1 MISPVKAVC
10 FKAQLVSVN
19 RENVNFLTPS
29 SLSEIGNFSPFF
41 IGNVR
46 RIVQAASKFRLYWAN
61 KTINYSIL
69 ILITLLGVVIP
80 AWYFGQ
86 NTLITPLILG
96 VIAAALAESDDS
108 FMGRIKALILTFI
121 CFAVAAF
128 SIEILFHTPWLFA
141 TGLFIS
147 TFGFIMLGAIGPK
160 YASIAFGSLLIAI
173 YTMLGA
179 HESTNIWF
187 QPLLLLTGAAWYYF
201 MSMIWQMFWP
211 LQPVQLSLANV
222 FLALAN
228 YLDAKAKL
236 FHPVTNLAPQPMR
249 IEAAR
254 LNAATV
260 TALNA
265 CKATLLTRS
274 KRGHVDGPSDR
285 FLNIYFIA
293 QDIHERVS
301 SSHYRYQDLAT
312 EFERS
317 DVLFRFKYLLETQAQ
332 ACRDIAQAIQLGNE
346 YTHTDE
352 SILALAELQ
361 NSLAY
366 LEEQQQGH
374 WKRLLMQL
382 TYLFNNLATV
392 EKQLNN
398 INNPDAERLEEDTLA
413 DTNPHTLKA
422 MWQRISANLHK
433 DSMLFRHALRMSIAL
448 TIGYGIIQ
456 LFDIDRGYWILL
468 TTLFVCQ
475 PNYSATRQKLTA
487 RVIGTLAGLL
497 IGVPLL
503 TFFPSQESQL
513 VFIVVSGVMFF
524 AFRMN
529 NYGYATGFITLL
541 VLFLFNQLGE
551 GYAVVLPRL
560 ADTLIGC
567 ALAVAAVMFILPD
580 WQSRRLHKV
589 MSDAIDANKQYLDQI
604 IGQYRIGKKDNLS
617 YRIAR
622 RQAHNNDATLTSAI
636 STMLAEPGKY
646 RTAVDESFRFLT
658 LNHAM
663 LSYISALGAHRTR
676 IEDESIHKLV
686 LDAHRCIHQHLDVLH
701 QQLHQHCEECDLS
714 NIDDAGLEQR
724 LNEWR
729 DEDDSSAR
737 MVLQQLHLIYRML
750 PELHSLASKF
760 AVRVN

>member
-1 MISPVKAVC
+1 M
-10 FKAQLVSVN
+10 
-19 RENVNFLTPS
+19 
-29 SLSEIGNFSPFF
+29 
-41 IGNVR
+41 
-46 RIVQAASKFRLYWAN
+46 QAASKFRLYWAN

-413 DTNPHTLKA
+413 DTTPHTLKA
-422 MWQRISANLHK
+422 MWQRISANFHK

-646 RTAVDESFRFLT
+646 RAAVDESFRFLT

>member
-1 MISPVKAVC
+1 M
-10 FKAQLVSVN
+10 
-19 RENVNFLTPS
+19 
-29 SLSEIGNFSPFF
+29 
-41 IGNVR
+41 
-46 RIVQAASKFRLYWAN
+46 QAASKFRLYWAN

-646 RTAVDESFRFLT
+646 RAAVDESFRFLT

-737 MVLQQLHLIYRML
+737 MVLQQLHLIYRMM
-750 PELHSLASKF
+750 PELHSLASEF

>member
-1 MISPVKAVC
+1 M
-10 FKAQLVSVN
+10 
-19 RENVNFLTPS
+19 
-29 SLSEIGNFSPFF
+29 
-41 IGNVR
+41 
-46 RIVQAASKFRLYWAN
+46 QAASKFRLYWAN

-80 AWYFGQ
+80 AWYFGL

-422 MWQRISANLHK
+422 MWQRISANFHK

-646 RTAVDESFRFLT
+646 RAAVDESFRFLT

>member
-1 MISPVKAVC
+1 M
-10 FKAQLVSVN
+10 
-19 RENVNFLTPS
+19 
-29 SLSEIGNFSPFF
+29 
-41 IGNVR
+41 
-46 RIVQAASKFRLYWAN
+46 QAASKFRLYWAN

-448 TIGYGIIQ
+448 TIGYSIIQ

-589 MSDAIDANKQYLDQI
+589 MSDAIEANKQYLDQI

-646 RTAVDESFRFLT
+646 RAAVDESFRFLT

>member
-1 MISPVKAVC
+1 M
-10 FKAQLVSVN
+10 
-19 RENVNFLTPS
+19 
-29 SLSEIGNFSPFF
+29 
-41 IGNVR
+41 
-46 RIVQAASKFRLYWAN
+46 QAASKFRLYWAN

-128 SIEILFHTPWLFA
+128 SIEILFHNPWLFA

-301 SSHYRYQDLAT
+301 SSHYRYQDLAM

-646 RTAVDESFRFLT
+646 RAAVDESFRFLT

>member
-1 MISPVKAVC
+1 M
-10 FKAQLVSVN
+10 
-19 RENVNFLTPS
+19 
-29 SLSEIGNFSPFF
+29 
-41 IGNVR
+41 
-46 RIVQAASKFRLYWAN
+46 QAALKLRLYWAN

-80 AWYFGQ
+80 AWYFDQ
-86 NTLITPLILG
+86 NVLITPLILG

-108 FMGRIKALILTFI
+108 FTGRIKALILTFI

-128 SIEILFHTPWLFA
+128 SIEILFNTPWAFA
-141 TGLFIS
+141 VGLFVS

-173 YTMLGA
+173 YAMLGA

-201 MSMIWQMFWP
+201 MSMIWQIFWP
-211 LQPVQLSLANV
+211 LQPVQQSLATV
-222 FLALAN
+222 FLQIAN

-236 FHPVTNLAPQPMR
+236 FHPVTNLTPQPMR
-249 IEAAR
+249 IEAAK

-260 TALNA
+260 NALNA
-265 CKATLLTRS
+265 CKATLLSRS
-274 KRGHVDGPSDR
+274 KRGHIDGPSDR

-317 DVLFRFKYLLETQAQ
+317 DVLFRFKYLLESQAQ
-332 ACRDIAQAIQLGNE
+332 ACRDIAHAIRLGNE
-346 YTHTDE
+346 YTHTDQ

-361 NSLAY
+361 NSLGY
-366 LEEQQQGH
+366 LEEQQQSH
-374 WKRLLMQL
+374 WKRLLAQL

-392 EKQLNN
+392 EKQLSD
-398 INNPDAERLEEDTLA
+398 INNPDAERLEEDVLD

-422 MWQRISANLHK
+422 MWQRIAANLHK

-448 TIGYGIIQ
+448 TVGYGIIQ
-456 LFDIDRGYWILL
+456 AFDIDRGYWILL

-513 VFIVVSGVMFF
+513 VFIVLSGVMFF
-524 AFRMN
+524 AFRIN

-567 ALAVAAVMFILPD
+567 VLAVGAVLVVLPD
-580 WQSRRLHKV
+580 WQSKRLHKV
-589 MSDAIDANKQYLDQI
+589 MSDAIDANKQYLGQI

-622 RQAHNNDATLTSAI
+622 RQAHNNDANLSSAI

-676 IEDESIHKLV
+676 IEDEAIHQLV

-714 NIDDAGLEQR
+714 SIDDSNLEQR

-729 DEDDSSAR
+729 DEDDHSAR

-760 AVRVN
+760 AVRAN

>member
-1 MISPVKAVC
+1 M
-10 FKAQLVSVN
+10 
-19 RENVNFLTPS
+19 
-29 SLSEIGNFSPFF
+29 
-41 IGNVR
+41 
-46 RIVQAASKFRLYWAN
+46 QAASKFRLYWAN

-254 LNAATV
+254 FNAATV

-332 ACRDIAQAIQLGNE
+332 ACRDIAQAIQLDNE

-646 RTAVDESFRFLT
+646 RAAVDESFRFLT

>member
-1 MISPVKAVC
+1 M
-10 FKAQLVSVN
+10 
-19 RENVNFLTPS
+19 
-29 SLSEIGNFSPFF
+29 
-41 IGNVR
+41 
-46 RIVQAASKFRLYWAN
+46 QAASKFRLYWAN

-80 AWYFGQ
+80 AWHFGQ

-646 RTAVDESFRFLT
+646 RAAVDESFRFLT

>member
-1 MISPVKAVC
+1 M
-10 FKAQLVSVN
+10 
-19 RENVNFLTPS
+19 
-29 SLSEIGNFSPFF
+29 
-41 IGNVR
+41 
-46 RIVQAASKFRLYWAN
+46 QAASKFRLYWAN

-69 ILITLLGVVIP
+69 ILFTLLGVVIP

-646 RTAVDESFRFLT
+646 RAAVDESFRFLT

>member
-1 MISPVKAVC
+1 M
-10 FKAQLVSVN
+10 
-19 RENVNFLTPS
+19 
-29 SLSEIGNFSPFF
+29 
-41 IGNVR
+41 
-46 RIVQAASKFRLYWAN
+46 QAASKFRLYWAN

-366 LEEQQQGH
+366 LEEQQQDH

-475 PNYSATRQKLTA
+475 PNYSAMRQKLTA

-646 RTAVDESFRFLT
+646 RAAVDESFRFLT

>member
-1 MISPVKAVC
+1 M
-10 FKAQLVSVN
+10 
-19 RENVNFLTPS
+19 
-29 SLSEIGNFSPFF
+29 
-41 IGNVR
+41 
-46 RIVQAASKFRLYWAN
+46 QATSKFRLYWAN
-61 KTINYSIL
+61 KTVNYSIL

-96 VIAAALAESDDS
+96 IIAAALAESDDS
-108 FMGRIKALILTFI
+108 FTGRMKALILTFI

-128 SIEILFHTPWLFA
+128 SIEVLFNTPWLFA
-141 TGLFIS
+141 IGLFIS

-179 HESTNIWF
+179 HESPNLWF

-201 MSMIWQMFWP
+201 MSMIWQIFWP
-211 LQPVQLSLANV
+211 LQPVQQNLANV
-222 FLALAN
+222 FFQMAN

-236 FHPVTNLAPQPMR
+236 FHPVIDLAPQPMR

-265 CKATLLTRS
+265 CKATLLNRS
-274 KRGHVDGPSDR
+274 KRGHIDGPSDR

-317 DVLFRFKYLLETQAQ
+317 DVLFRFKYLLESQAR
-332 ACRDIAQAIQLGNE
+332 ACRDIAQAIRLGNE
-346 YTHTDE
+346 YTHTNE
-352 SILALAELQ
+352 SILALAEVQ
-361 NSLAY
+361 NSLNY
-366 LEEQQQGH
+366 LEEQKQSH
-374 WKRLLMQL
+374 WKRLLGQL

-392 EKQLNN
+392 EKQLSN
-398 INNPDAERLEEDTLA
+398 INNPDADRLEEDMLD

-422 MWQRISANLHK
+422 MWQRISANLHQ
-433 DSMLFRHALRMSIAL
+433 DSMLFRHALRMSITL
-448 TIGYGIIQ
+448 TLGYGIIQ
-456 LFDIDRGYWILL
+456 AFDFDRGYWILL

-497 IGVPLL
+497 VGVMLL
-503 TFFPSQESQL
+503 TAFPSQESQL
-513 VFIVVSGVMFF
+513 VFVVVSGVMFF

-529 NYGYATGFITLL
+529 NYGFATGFITLL

-560 ADTLIGC
+560 ADTIIGC
-567 ALAVAAVMFILPD
+567 MLAVGAVMFILPD

-589 MSDAIDANKQYLDQI
+589 MSDAIDANKQYLGQI
-604 IGQYRIGKKDNLS
+604 IGQYRVGKKDSLS

-663 LSYISALGAHRTR
+663 LNYISALGAHRTR
-676 IEDESIHKLV
+676 IDDNSIHKLV

-701 QQLHQHCEECDLS
+701 QQLHQHCETCDLS
-714 NIDDAGLEQR
+714 EIEDAGLEQR

>member
-1 MISPVKAVC
+1 M
-10 FKAQLVSVN
+10 
-19 RENVNFLTPS
+19 
-29 SLSEIGNFSPFF
+29 
-41 IGNVR
+41 
-46 RIVQAASKFRLYWAN
+46 QAASKFRLYWAN

-301 SSHYRYQDLAT
+301 SSHYRYQDLAM

-646 RTAVDESFRFLT
+646 RAAVDESFRFLT

>member
-1 MISPVKAVC
+1 M
-10 FKAQLVSVN
+10 
-19 RENVNFLTPS
+19 
-29 SLSEIGNFSPFF
+29 
-41 IGNVR
+41 
-46 RIVQAASKFRLYWAN
+46 QAASKFRLYWAN

-646 RTAVDESFRFLT
+646 RAAVGESFRFLT

>member
-1 MISPVKAVC
+1 M
-10 FKAQLVSVN
+10 
-19 RENVNFLTPS
+19 
-29 SLSEIGNFSPFF
+29 
-41 IGNVR
+41 
-46 RIVQAASKFRLYWAN
+46 QAASKFRLYWAN

-448 TIGYGIIQ
+448 TIGYGIIH

-646 RTAVDESFRFLT
+646 RAAVDESFRFLT

>member
-1 MISPVKAVC
+1 M
-10 FKAQLVSVN
+10 
-19 RENVNFLTPS
+19 
-29 SLSEIGNFSPFF
+29 
-41 IGNVR
+41 
-46 RIVQAASKFRLYWAN
+46 QAASKFRLYWAN

-201 MSMIWQMFWP
+201 MSMFWQMFWP

>member
-1 MISPVKAVC
+1 M
-10 FKAQLVSVN
+10 
-19 RENVNFLTPS
+19 
-29 SLSEIGNFSPFF
+29 
-41 IGNVR
+41 
-46 RIVQAASKFRLYWAN
+46 QAASKFRLYWAN

-366 LEEQQQGH
+366 LEELQQGH

-567 ALAVAAVMFILPD
+567 VLAVAAVMFILPD

-646 RTAVDESFRFLT
+646 RAAVDESFRFLT

>member
-1 MISPVKAVC
+1 
-10 FKAQLVSVN
+10 
-19 RENVNFLTPS
+19 
-29 SLSEIGNFSPFF
+29 
-41 IGNVR
+41 
-46 RIVQAASKFRLYWAN
+46 VQAALKFRLFWAN

-80 AWYFGQ
+80 AWYFQ
-86 NTLITPLILG
+86 QTSLITPLILG
-96 VIAAALAESDDS
+96 VIAAASAESDDS
-108 FMGRIKALILTFI
+108 FTGRIKALILTFI
-121 CFAVAAF
+121 CFATAAF
-128 SIEILFHTPWLFA
+128 SIEILFATPWPFA
-141 TGLFIS
+141 VGLFVS
-147 TFGFIMLGAIGPK
+147 TFCFIMLGAIGPK

-179 HESTNIWF
+179 HQSINIWF

-211 LQPVQLSLANV
+211 LQPVQQSLAAV
-222 FLALAN
+222 FLQIAN

-236 FHPVTNLAPQPMR
+236 FHPVTNLTPQPMR

-260 TALNA
+260 NALNA
-265 CKATLLTRS
+265 CKTTLLSRS
-274 KRGHVDGPSDR
+274 KRGHIDGPSDR

-317 DVLFRFKYLLETQAQ
+317 DILFRFKYLLESQAQ
-332 ACRDIAQAIQLGNE
+332 ACREIAHAIRLGNE
-346 YTHTDE
+346 YTHTNQ
-352 SILALAELQ
+352 SIMALAELQ
-361 NSLAY
+361 NSLGY
-366 LEEQQQGH
+366 LGEQEQPH
-374 WKRLLMQL
+374 WKRLLSQL
-382 TYLFNNLATV
+382 NYLFNNLATV
-392 EKQLNN
+392 EKQLCN
-398 INNPDAERLEEDTLA
+398 INNPDADRLEEGVLDDT
-413 DTNPHTLKA
+413 TPHTLKA

-433 DSMLFRHALRMSIAL
+433 DSMLFRHALRMSMTL
-448 TIGYGIIQ
+448 TAGYGIIQ
-456 LFDIDRGYWILL
+456 AFDIDRGYWILL

-497 IGVPLL
+497 IGVLLL

-513 VFIVVSGVMFF
+513 VFVVVSGVMFF
-524 AFRMN
+524 AFRIN

-567 ALAVAAVMFILPD
+567 VLAVAAVMIILPD
-580 WQSRRLHKV
+580 WQSKRLHKV
-589 MSDAIDANKQYLDQI
+589 MSDAIEANKQYLGQI

-617 YRIAR
+617 YRVAR
-622 RQAHNNDATLTSAI
+622 RQAHNNDANLSSAI

-676 IEDESIHKLV
+676 IEDETIHQLV
-686 LDAHRCIHQHLDVLH
+686 LDAHRCIHQHLDVLQ
-701 QQLHQHCEECDLS
+701 QQLHHHCEECDLTTI
-714 NIDDAGLEQR
+714 NDTNLEQR

-729 DEDDSSAR
+729 DEDDHSAR

-760 AVRVN
+760 AVRVH

>member
-1 MISPVKAVC
+1 M
-10 FKAQLVSVN
+10 
-19 RENVNFLTPS
+19 
-29 SLSEIGNFSPFF
+29 
-41 IGNVR
+41 
-46 RIVQAASKFRLYWAN
+46 QAASKFRLYWAN

-646 RTAVDESFRFLT
+646 RAAVDESFRFLT

-676 IEDESIHKLV
+676 IEDESTHKLV